1 MIEIST
7 SPQLH
12 YIAKF
17 EDYFWTFSLTVK
29 VNLFWRLRSD
39 FFCDSTRRYD
49 VYIPA
54 PFFSKKHWFHMKFN
68 ET

>member
-39 FFCDSTRRYD
+39 FFVTVHAYMT
-49 VYIPA
+49 YIYRHL
-54 PFFSKKHWFHMKFN
+54 FSKKHWFHMKFN

>member
-39 FFCDSTRRYD
+39 FLWQYTQIWRIYTGT
-49 VYIPA
+49 
-54 PFFSKKHWFHMKFN
+54 FFSKKHWFHMKFN